1 MSSLRDLQ
9 PSFEST
15 FTEAQSMQIA
25 EKLWKRV
32 IHVFGQSDEAA
43 LQSIRTRLG
52 WLDAPYQFEKRI
64 SEIKQFAQEVVDRG
78 FTSTVLLGMGG
89 SSLCVEVIREVLG
102 IKAGFPVLHVLDST
116 HPDQIAELEA
126 QLDLAR
132 TLFIVASKSGT
143 TIESD
148 SFYRYFW
155 NKINAIDK
163 DHPGTHFC
171 AITDPNTY
179 LSKHSAEQGFLKTFE
194 NPADIG
200 GRFSALSFFGLVPAA
215 LMGVDL
221 EKFMSRAIEE
231 ANSSQ
236 ESSLENPALTLGVA
250 LAAAHNAGRNKVFIT
265 SSKQYQSFVFWAEQ
279 LVAESTGKL
288 GKGILPVDATS
299 PLSIEDGFAVSL
311 VLDNDSAPSSEVPGQ
326 EIHLRD
332 EYDLAAQFFR
342 WEFATAVC
350 GALLHINPFD
360 EPNVTESKNNTSRVL
375 GDLETLGSLPG
386 LDSDPISEI
395 NAFAKESIAKDGYLA
410 VLAYVARNAVS
421 IEKLNK
427 LRDQIAQETGRPVT
441 VGFGPRYLHSTG
453 QLHKGGPKQGA
464 FAIIVDD
471 PQSDIDV
478 PEKPFNFRQLVRAQA
493 IGDSEALASKGLPV
507 KVFTMSA

>member
-1 MSSLRDLQ
+1 MASLRDLQ
-9 PSFEST
+9 SAFEST
-15 FTEAQSMQIA
+15 FARAQQMQIA
-25 EKLWKRV
+25 ERLWQHD
-32 IHVFGQSDEAA
+32 IHVFGQTDDAA

-52 WLDAPYQFEKRI
+52 WLDAPDQFEKKLG
-64 SEIKQFAQEVVDRG
+64 EIKQFAKEVVDRG

-155 NKINAIDK
+155 DKISEIDK
-163 DHPGTHFC
+163 DHPGNHFC

-194 NPADIG
+194 NPSDIG
-200 GRFSALSFFGLVPAA
+200 GRFSALSYFGLVPAA
-215 LMGVDL
+215 LIGVDL
-221 EKFMSRAIEE
+221 DRFMSRALEE
-231 ANSSQ
+231 ANASKVST
-236 ESSLENPALTLGVA
+236 LENPALTLGVA
-250 LAAAHNAGRNKVFIT
+250 LAAACDAGRNKVFIT
-265 SSKQYQSFVFWAEQ
+265 SSKQYQSFVYWAEQ
-279 LVAESTGKL
+279 LVAESTGKK
-288 GKGILPVDATS
+288 GKGILPIDASKALT
-299 PLSIEDGFAVSL
+299 INDGFVVSL
-311 VLDNDSAPSSEVPGQ
+311 VLGDEDPALSEIPGQ
-326 EIHLRD
+326 EIRLRD
-332 EYDLAAQFFR
+332 EYDLASQFFR

-350 GALLHINPFD
+350 GALLDINPFD

-375 GDLETLGSLPG
+375 GDLETLGSLPD
-386 LDSDPISEI
+386 LDADRVSSIQQFASE
-395 NAFAKESIAKDGYLA
+395 NVAEDGYLA
-410 VLAYVARNAVS
+410 ILAYVARNPES
-421 IEKLNK
+421 IERLNK
-427 LRDQIAQETGRPVT
+427 LRDEISLAINRPVT

-464 FAIIVDD
+464 FAIIIDD
-471 PQSDIDV
+471 PKSELHI
-478 PEKPFNFRQLVRAQA
+478 PGKPFSFEQLVRAQA
-493 IGDSEALASKGLPV
+493 IGDSQALASKDLPV
-507 KVFTMSA
+507 KVFSL

>member
-1 MSSLRDLQ
+1 MNSLRDLQ
-9 PSFEST
+9 PAFESN
-15 FTEAQSMQIA
+15 FTRAQTMQIA
-25 EKLWKRV
+25 ERIWQRD
-32 IHVFGQSDEAA
+32 ISVFGQTDEPA

-52 WLDAPYQFEKRI
+52 WLDAPYQFGKQI
-64 SEIKQFAQEVVDRG
+64 AEIKQFAKDIIDRG

-116 HPDQIAELEA
+116 HPDQIAELES

-155 NKINAIDK
+155 DKIAEIDK
-163 DHPGTHFC
+163 DHPGNHFC

-179 LSKHSAEQGFLKTFE
+179 LSKHSAEQGFLRTFE

-200 GRFSALSFFGLVPAA
+200 GRFSALSYFGLVPAG

-221 EKFMSRAIEE
+221 AKFISRAIEE
-231 ANSSQ
+231 ANASK
-236 ESSLENPALTLGVA
+236 ESTLDNPALTLGVA
-250 LAAAHNAGRNKVFIT
+250 LSAAHDAGRNKVFIT

-279 LVAESTGKL
+279 LVAESTGKK
-288 GKGILPVDATS
+288 GKGILPIDAIAA
-299 PLSIEDGFAVSL
+299 LNIDDGFAVSL
-311 VLDNDSAPSSEVPGQ
+311 TFSEDDNASKSQVPGQ
-326 EIHLRD
+326 EIRVRD

-350 GALLHINPFD
+350 GALLEINPFD

-375 GDLETLGSLPG
+375 GDLETLGSLPE
-386 LDSDPISEI
+386 LDSDPLSDLA
-395 NAFAKESIAKDGYLA
+395 AFANESVGKEGYLA
-410 VLAYVARNAVS
+410 ILAYVSRNTAAM
-421 IEKLNK
+421 EKLNK
-427 LRDQIAQETGRPVT
+427 LRDEISLATSRPVT

-464 FAIIVDD
+464 FAIIIDD
-471 PQSDIDV
+471 PKVDTAI
-478 PEKPFNFRQLVRAQA
+478 PGKPFNFNQLVRAQA
-493 IGDSEALASKGLPV
+493 IGDSQALASKGLPV
-507 KVFTMSA
+507 KVFMI